1 MPLPGAGVLC
11 TGAGLSPTD
20 RPKSECHSFHRTGEE
35 AEARRGT
42 AICPRPPSRG
52 LQTPFCQLLTRRWAE
67 SVSPAQ
73 QTPSSHCRRRRRSA
87 LVANCQQL
95 GPFAWGLSLA
105 ARVSLPM
112 CGQKRLG
119 IHHVL
124 HPPPPPGS
132 SPARLAGVG
141 GSVGTRPACPLGGLS
156 DSAAVARV
164 LPTPHAPRFPGP
176 HPSKHL
182 PISLCLSVRL

>member
-1 MPLPGAGVLC
+1 M
-11 TGAGLSPTD
+11 
-20 RPKSECHSFHRTGEE
+20 
-35 AEARRGT
+35 
-42 AICPRPPSRG
+42 
-52 LQTPFCQLLTRRWAE
+52 
-67 SVSPAQ
+67 SPAQ
-73 QTPSSHCRRRRRSA
+73 QTPSSHRRRRPRSA

-156 DSAAVARV
+156 DSAAVARI
-164 LPTPHAPRFPGP
+164 LPTPMPHASRDPIPASTCPSASVSASASENPSRDTAALRLKTLRRPKLHVSDVSLVGCFCLLSVCAPETS
-176 HPSKHL
+176 HPSFGV
-182 PISLCLSVRL
+182 SLDFWK

>member
-1 MPLPGAGVLC
+1 M
-11 TGAGLSPTD
+11 
-20 RPKSECHSFHRTGEE
+20 
-35 AEARRGT
+35 
-42 AICPRPPSRG
+42 
-52 LQTPFCQLLTRRWAE
+52 
-67 SVSPAQ
+67 SPAQ
-73 QTPSSHCRRRRRSA
+73 QTPSSHCRSLLSA
-87 LVANCQQL
+87 LAANCQLL

-112 CGQKRLG
+112 CGQKRLE

-124 HPPPPPGS
+124 HPLPPPGS

-164 LPTPHAPRFPGP
+164 LPTPTPHASRDPMPASTC
-176 HPSKHL
+176 PSASVSASASENPSQDTAGLRLKTL
-182 PISLCLSVRL
+182 RCPKLRISNVNPVGCFCLLSVCLCS